1 MVGKFLAILF
11 CVVYNATISFKE
23 KTMQYRTYNVK
34 ADLPTVEL
42 ALANIEIE
50 IEMCKSEGV
59 RMLKVIH
66 GYGSSGVGGEIK
78 HALNNWLKIK
88 KRQGLFLDYVKGEE
102 LATSKKQKKFKE
114 ICPELMGDFELYFSN
129 PGVTLIFIS

>member
-1 MVGKFLAILF
+1 
-11 CVVYNATISFKE
+11 
-23 KTMQYRTYNVK
+23 MQYRTYNVK

-50 IEMCKSEGV
+50 
-59 RMLKVIH
+59 LKVIH